1 MELSPCPI
9 FVDAEQCRSR
19 INVFIYGF
27 VASPKYKLITVCRN
41 QCDIFS
47 WEQGAEE
54 NAIIVMP
61 EH

>member
-1 MELSPCPI
+1 MELSHCPI
-9 FVDAEQCRSR
+9 FVDVEQCHSP
-19 INVFIYGF
+19 INAFSYDF
-27 VASPKYKLITVCRN
+27 VTSPKYKLITVVVK

-54 NAIIVMP
+54 NAIIVIP